1 MPAVFNLKKVLFFRI
16 EKIAQVSDNF
26 YMNELFQVIKAVFSN
41 KSVIAAAIGCAV
53 IFEFIN
59 YISNYR
65 KKPPKQKFKKIVASV
80 PPASSEN
87 DETSASENKD
97 DE

>member
-1 MPAVFNLKKVLFFRI
+1 
-16 EKIAQVSDNF
+16 
-26 YMNELFQVIKAVFSN
+26 MNELFQVIKAVFSN

-53 IFEFIN
+53 IFEFIS

-65 KKPPKQKFKKIVASV
+65 KKPPKQKFKKVVASV

-87 DETSASENKD
+87 DGRYSGRVCGRKRSHDACFRAADGNSASENKD